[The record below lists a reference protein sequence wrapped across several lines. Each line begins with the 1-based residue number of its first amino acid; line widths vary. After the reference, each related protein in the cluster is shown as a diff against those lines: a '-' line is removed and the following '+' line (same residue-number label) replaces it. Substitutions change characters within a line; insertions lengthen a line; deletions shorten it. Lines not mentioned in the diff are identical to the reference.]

1 VTETP
6 KIDMPDIG
14 VADIDIEDRLVCL
27 GHGEDL
33 AAQGGSLSPPI
44 VQTSLFGH
52 GSQEDLVAGLAAENR
67 SHVYTLGQN
76 PTVEAIETKLA
87 RLEHGEACKFLASG
101 MAAISAILFSL
112 TKAGSHVLFV
122 NNTYGPTLELAER
135 LTAFG
140 VEHDVVLDCDSET
153 IAAAFR
159 PNTSVVWLESP
170 GTMMFRLVDV
180 GEVAELAR
188 QRGAL
193 SVIDNSWSTPLFQK
207 PLEKGVD
214 LVVHAATKYMGGH
227 SDVVAGAIVGSDE
240 LLERIFFDAYLLL
253 GGALGPVDAWLVN
266 RGLRTLPTRML
277 QHHADGLSVA
287 RFLAEHPKVRRVFHP
302 ALADEPALVKS
313 QLRGF
318 AGLFSFEL
326 DTESYPEVAAF
337 INRLRLFRVGVSW
350 GGVESLALSPN
361 HGTNAEALAAQRI
374 PPGTVRLAV
383 GLEGAEALIQDLDR
397 SLEAF

>member
-1 VTETP
+1 MSGPLAIEA
-6 KIDMPDIG
+6 PDIE
-14 VADIDIEDRLVCL
+14 VDDRLVCL
-27 GHGEDL
+27 GHGEDF
-33 AAQGGSLSPPI
+33 ATQGSSLSPPI
-44 VQTSLFGH
+44 VQTSLFRH
-52 GSQEDLVAGLAAENR
+52 GSQEELVAGLAAENR

-87 RLEHGEACKFLASG
+87 QLERGEACKFLASG
-101 MAAISAILFSL
+101 MAAISAVLFSL

-135 LTAFG
+135 LTTFG
-140 VEHDVVLDCDSET
+140 VEHDVVLDNDLDA
-153 IAAAFR
+153 IAGGLR

-170 GTMMFRLVDV
+170 GTMMFRLLDV
-180 GEVAELAR
+180 GQVAELVR
-188 QRGAL
+188 QHGAMT
-193 SVIDNSWSTPLFQK
+193 VIDNSWSTPLFQK

-266 RGLRTLPTRML
+266 RGLRTLPTRMQ
-277 QHHADGLSVA
+277 QHHADALTVA
-287 RFLAEHPKVRRVFHP
+287 RFLDAHPKVRRVFHP
-302 ALADEPALVKS
+302 ALAEDPALVTH

-326 DTESYPEVAAF
+326 DTESYPTVAAF
-337 INRLRLFRVGVSW
+337 IDRLKLFRVGVSW
-350 GGVESLALSPN
+350 GGVESLVLSPN
-361 HGTNAEALAAQRI
+361 HGNNAPSLAAQRI
-374 PPGTVRLAV
+374 PPGTVRLSV
-383 GLEGAEALIQDLDR
+383 GLEGAETLIQDLDQ
-397 SLEAF
+397 SLDAF

>member
-1 VTETP
+1 MTDPLDIES
-6 KIDMPDIG
+6 PDI
-14 VADIDIEDRLVCL
+14 DPEDRLVCL
-27 GHGEDL
+27 GHGEDFE
-33 AAQGGSLSPPI
+33 AQGGSLSPPI
-44 VQTSLFGH
+44 VQTSLFRH
-52 GSQEDLVAGLAAENR
+52 GSQEELVAGLAAENR

-76 PTVEAIETKLA
+76 PTVEAIEAKLA
-87 RLEHGEACKFLASG
+87 QLERGEACKFLASG
-101 MAAISAILFSL
+101 MAAVSAVLFSL

-135 LTAFG
+135 LTTFG
-140 VEHDVVLDCDSET
+140 VEHDVVLDNDLEA
-153 IAAAFR
+153 IAAALR

-180 GEVAELAR
+180 GAVADLAR
-188 QRGAL
+188 QHGAMT
-193 SVIDNSWSTPLFQK
+193 VIDNSWSTPLFQK

-266 RGLRTLPTRML
+266 RGLRTLPTRMQ
-277 QHHADGLSVA
+277 QHHADGLAVA
-287 RFLAEHPKVRRVFHP
+287 RFLDAHPKVRRVFHP
-302 ALADEPALVKS
+302 ALAEAPDLVKG

-337 INRLRLFRVGVSW
+337 IDRLTLFRIGVSW

-361 HGTNAEALAAQRI
+361 HGTNAAGLMAQRI
-374 PPGTVRLAV
+374 PPGTVRLSV
-383 GLEGAEALIQDLDR
+383 GLEGSQALIRDLDR